1 MSVNAIP
8 SQKLTNLP
16 PRAYQSKAGNP
27 GDKKSKADM
36 SLSMLSSGTNP

>member
-1 MSVNAIP
+1 MSVHPTP

-16 PRAYQSKAGNP
+16 PKAYVSTKSGNP

-36 SLSMLSSGTNP
+36 SLSMIS